1 MMPLFINMA
10 GADPFR
16 ENMLDKSITLRNG
29 IDITALG
36 GDTDLDLSASSG
48 DIKAP
53 SGGITGDIIGDV
65 TGDLTGNVTGD
76 LTGDATGDLTG
87 NVTGDLTG
95 DVTGDVTGDLIGNV
109 TGDLTGDVTGDVTG
123 DLTGNVTGDL
133 TGDVTGDLTG
143 NVTGD
148 LAGDVTG
155 DLTGNLTS
163 GTGAQTIN
171 GVATVKNDTKVAFG
185 TTTSAA
191 VNYLQYVSAGNYF
204 DMGGNPLFSDGA
216 RWTGNLVPTAGSDL
230 VATSGESDLNFAA
243 STGFTNTTTDTNYIN
258 GNVEF
263 AKNIAYPVNA
273 TLTINTTLTSANTK
287 VIYPIDASAGNKTL
301 ILPDAATVTGRMY
314 MISTTADPGTYNI
327 AISAT
332 GGDTIGTAASLAT
345 TTPAGLT
352 LISDGTRYGVVG
364 SYGTW
369 T

>member
-1 MMPLFINMA
+1 MKFNILLLLTLIMMPLFINMA

-53 SGGITGDIIGDV
+53 SGGITGDII
-65 TGDLTGNVTGD
+65 
-76 LTGDATGDLTG
+76 
-87 NVTGDLTG
+87 
-95 DVTGDVTGDLIGNV
+95 
-109 TGDLTGDVTGDVTG
+109 
-123 DLTGNVTGDL
+123 
-133 TGDVTGDLTG
+133 
-143 NVTGD
+143 
-148 LAGDVTG
+148 GDVTG